1 MFLCLDRVGHAD
13 ERHRTRWST
22 PDQDAGDWSFVMVQQ
37 RVARQRV
44 SRASSFPEKRGTWG
58 ACWEMRRKFMH
69 AIHSQPSCARRSTG
83 GLGRALFAAP
93 GIVARGRPPRSGFAI
108 AFTLAFTV
116 ALLLPA
122 WAIAQDTGRD
132 RLIAALEA
140 TDRRIEQAETL
151 VSASDSPVAE
161 AELAAAR
168 NLQARAREALSANQY
183 PFSMRLTLDARRRAD
198 RAIALVRG
206 LPDPDRVETQLE
218 RTRELMQRARER
230 IGDCDVDRAEGL
242 IRNGVEMQSRAEE
255 AVRSGRYLV
264 ALQLT
269 MGARERAHRAL
280 RLCRIEENL
289 QESAERAL
297 RRTDELIARAQ
308 EQVDAKGI
316 ELARDALA
324 RAIEIEARA
333 RQDFSGGL
341 FESALRRTQS
351 ARAFAYRA
359 LRMSGS
365 DTGR

>member
-1 MFLCLDRVGHAD
+1 M
-13 ERHRTRWST
+13 RTF
-22 PDQDAGDWSFVMVQQ
+22 Q
-37 RVARQRV
+37 
-44 SRASSFPEKRGTWG
+44 
-58 ACWEMRRKFMH
+58 
-69 AIHSQPSCARRSTG
+69 SQPSSTQRSTG
-83 GLGRALFAAP
+83 GRGRALFAAL
-93 GIVARGRPPRSGFAI
+93 GSDARCRPHRVGFAI
-108 AFTLAFTV
+108 ACAWAFAAAMLVPT
-116 ALLLPA
+116 
-122 WAIAQDTGRD
+122 WAIAQDAGRD
-132 RLIAALEA
+132 RLLAALEA
-140 TDRRIEQAETL
+140 TERRIEQAEAL

-161 AELAAAR
+161 AELSAAR
-168 NLQARAREALSANQY
+168 DLQSRARAALSANQY
-183 PFSMRLTLDARRRAD
+183 PLSMRLTLDARRRAD

-206 LPDPDRVETQLE
+206 LPDPDRVEMQLE

-230 IGDCDVDRAEGL
+230 TGDCDVDRARGL
-242 IRNGVEMQSRAEE
+242 IRAGVEMQSRAEE

-269 MGARERAHRAL
+269 MGARERSHRAL

-297 RRTDELIARAQ
+297 RRSDELIARAQ
-308 EQVDAKGI
+308 EQLDANGS

-333 RQDFSGGL
+333 RQDFMGGL